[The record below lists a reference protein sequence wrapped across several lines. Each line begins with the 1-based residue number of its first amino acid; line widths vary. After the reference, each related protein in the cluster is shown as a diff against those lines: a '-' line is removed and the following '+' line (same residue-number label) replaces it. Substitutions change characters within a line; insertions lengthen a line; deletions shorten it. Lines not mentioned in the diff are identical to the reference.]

1 MNSDPGI
8 SSDLRDLLAIAPSAV
23 GHLRCPEVWKIKAA
37 PDFQAQKASLKIHPF
52 FTPWVAMG
60 NRTNFSMGKSMKKWI
75 LMEILMELMD
85 VDGNFTPKIS
95 GNMGLFSLN

>member
-60 NRTNFSMGKSMKKWI
+60 NRTNFSMGKKH
-75 LMEILMELMD
+75 EEMD
-85 VDGNFTPKIS
+85 FDGDFDGVDGC
-95 GNMGLFSLN
+95 